1 MFWEN
6 LSYIPLTSTPTLWT
20 SISRYK
26 SWILLLLIPLST
38 ACIHIVK
45 KTFPIKGIIRPCST
59 HIRFCI
65 SLKKL
70 FFETYYNRYKER
82 HCLCKSFWPFWS
94 REFRAIL
101 EFYKFLNFLLLL
113 LHTPILKKCRLDLKN
128 SELFKV
134 EKFLMLTIIIRNLK
148 FLIFSKIS

>member
-1 MFWEN
+1 MKTKYSLDHLRDHLYVVEKRPFEQCMSNRTINHRCMYLQPTTLYNLIKFMNQEN

-38 ACIHIVK
+38 ACINIVK

-70 FFETYYNRYKER
+70 FFETYYNQYIER
-82 HCLCKSFWPFWS
+82 HCLCKSFC
-94 REFRAIL
+94 
-101 EFYKFLNFLLLL
+101 YKA
-113 LHTPILKKCRLDLKN
+113 K
-128 SELFKV
+128 
-134 EKFLMLTIIIRNLK
+134 
-148 FLIFSKIS
+148 